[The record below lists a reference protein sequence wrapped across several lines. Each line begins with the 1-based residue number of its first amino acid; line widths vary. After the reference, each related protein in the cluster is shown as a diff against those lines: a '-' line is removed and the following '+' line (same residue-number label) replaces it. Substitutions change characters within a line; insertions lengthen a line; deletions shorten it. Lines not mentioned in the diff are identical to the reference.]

1 MKIRV
6 KIKHL
11 VLSGVAVVLF
21 LPFFYLIQPQYSIF
35 MAERQMAKGE
45 VAGKEKVVELIESGH
60 IFSEQR
66 FALIRDYM
74 IEGVYSLDYD
84 VYVGT
89 TSTYWSDANQSKVK
103 FTKQERMPYL
113 LEYVEHGPTDGYMEE
128 AAKELALYYHQ
139 IGEWET
145 GDKVL
150 QTALDRADSYFRSQ
164 LATEQID
171 LAVQNKQF
179 EAAQAYID
187 AFYEKVNKEDY
198 QMITKVAKSQVEVLL
213 HLGKK
218 EDALA
223 LAEKTIF
230 DSNSRVMEG
239 KDEYADLPLAEKQFQ
254 SLLNRLKNGEGSF
267 GNVTGKIYKQDKE
280 NVPMEGVGVFL
291 REKNNLYYSIGSEE
305 QIQTVTDESGEY
317 VFENVPSGSYQL
329 FYGFTYDQIDGYTLS
344 MPANPWV
351 EVKGSDV
358 VAHDSVI
365 QPLMEIYTPV
375 NSEEITEDDILFSW
389 DPVDGAAYYS
399 ISVGR
404 ELEGGG
410 SVSHHLKSGIRSTEI
425 SITKEELHYSQGVI
439 LFTEESDWEDLNYT
453 SVLGFADPR
462 GRFFWNV
469 QAYNGNG
476 DLITQSQGY
485 RLGEETFGNL
495 PMFYLKNR
503 ELTEADNMLLK
514 NKPKKA
520 LEMYK
525 ESFANNPDDLHS
537 LLMICKIIGVEAEV
551 LNTSSQELAIPYL
564 EELASKSPS
573 EFVLVDILQYYDEKG
588 DWQSYDKWYAR
599 FEEIKGSILNEHIE
613 GKHALALMK
622 RGKVE
627 EARAKLQEVMEYGHR
642 HEFIGEWIALELNM
656 GTPLEMVGELARQYP
671 EQGIYE
677 VRIDW
682 ESLVKNLQRENEQY
696 DGYEEELKVVMG
708 WAVKGETTELE
719 AWRTSTEKV
728 ELKRFVDEMRK

>member
-1 MKIRV
+1 M

-21 LPFFYLIQPQYSIF
+21 LPFFLYFIQPQYSIF
-35 MAERQMAKGE
+35 IAGRQMAKGE
-45 VAGKEKVVELIESGH
+45 LAGKEKVLDLLENGNIL
-60 IFSEQR
+60 SEQR

-103 FTKQERMPYL
+103 FTKKERVPYL
-113 LEYVEHGPTDGYMEE
+113 LEYVEHGPTNGYMEE
-128 AAKELALYYHQ
+128 AALELARYYHQ
-139 IGEWET
+139 KGKWEK

-150 QTALDRADSYFRSQ
+150 QMALDRATSYFRSQ

-179 EAAQAYID
+179 ETAQAYIE

-218 EDALA
+218 EDALD
-223 LAEKTIF
+223 LAEKTIS
-230 DSNSRVMEG
+230 DSNGRGMGG
-239 KDEYADLPLAEKQFQ
+239 KDEYADLPLAEKQLQ
-254 SLLNRLKNGEGSF
+254 SLLDRLKSGEGSF
-267 GNVTGKIYKQDKE
+267 GNVSGKIYKYDKE
-280 NVPMEGVGVFL
+280 KELMEGVGVFL

-305 QIQTVTDESGEY
+305 QFQAVTDENGEY

-344 MPANPWV
+344 MPANPWIEV
-351 EVKGSDV
+351 EGSDV
-358 VAHDSVI
+358 AVYESMI
-365 QPLMEIYTPV
+365 QPLMEIHTPV
-375 NSEEITEDDILFSW
+375 NSEEIFEDEILFSW

-410 SVSHHLKSGIRSTEI
+410 SVSHQLKSGIRSSEI
-425 SITKEELHYSQGVI
+425 SITKEELHYSQGI
-439 LFTEESDWEDLNYT
+439 IQFTEESDWEEINYS

-462 GRFFWNV
+462 GHFFWNV
-469 QAYNGNG
+469 QAYNENG

-485 RLGEETFGNL
+485 RLGDDTFGNL

-503 ELTEADNMLLK
+503 ELTEADKVLLK

-520 LEMYK
+520 LGMYK
-525 ESFANNPDDLHS
+525 DSFANNPDDLHS
-537 LLMICKIIGVEAEV
+537 LLMISKIIGVESDV
-551 LNTSSQELAIPYL
+551 LNISSKEQAIPYL
-564 EELASKSPS
+564 EELTRKSPS
-573 EFVLVDILQYYDEKG
+573 EVLFLDILDYYYDKKE
-588 DWQSYDKWYAR
+588 WQSYDKWYAR
-599 FEEIKGSILNEHIE
+599 FEEIKGPILNEYIE
-613 GKHALALMK
+613 GQHALALMK
-622 RGKVE
+622 QGEYE
-627 EARAKLQEVMEYGHR
+627 EARAKFQYVMDQGYQ
-642 HEFIGEWIALELNM
+642 HEFIDEWIALELYL
-656 GTPLEMVGELARQYP
+656 GTSMEMVEELGRQYP
-671 EQGIYE
+671 EQGIHE

-682 ESLVKNLQRENEQY
+682 ERLIKNLQREKEQY
-696 DGYEEELKVVMG
+696 DSYEDEMKKIMEWVV
-708 WAVKGETTELE
+708 KEKTTELE
-719 AWRTSTEKV
+719 TWRSSTEKI